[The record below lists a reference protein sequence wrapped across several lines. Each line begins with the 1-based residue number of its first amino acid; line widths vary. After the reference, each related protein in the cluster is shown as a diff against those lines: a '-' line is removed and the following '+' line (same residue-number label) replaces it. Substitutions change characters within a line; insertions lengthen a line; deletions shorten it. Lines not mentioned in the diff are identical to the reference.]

1 MKLDKAAAAFLGTFA
16 SVKVRP
22 DLIRPVDTDQPT
34 YHVVMP
40 DGSILQTG
48 MSKAVAIGV
57 QTEQAGRAAV
67 VAVLREIVSPD
78 MIAKAA
84 DAASIRLLKTE
95 NTKLNLGR
103 RPPLALLEGLLRV
116 LEEDANNAE
125 GG

>member
-1 MKLDKAAAAFLGTFA
+1 MKLDKAAAAFLKTFA
-16 SVKVRP
+16 AVKVRP

-40 DGSILQTG
+40 DETILQTG
-48 MSKAVAIGV
+48 MSKAVAVGV

-84 DAASIRLLKTE
+84 EAASIRIIKTE
-95 NTKLNLGR
+95 NTKLNMGR

-116 LEEDANNAE
+116 LEEDAQD
-125 GG
+125 G

>member
-67 VAVLREIVSPD
+67 VAVLREIISPD

-95 NTKLNLGR
+95 NNQINTGR
-103 RPPLALLEGLLRV
+103 KPSLALLEGLLTV
-116 LEEDANNAE
+116 LEEDAQD
-125 GG
+125 G